1 MTDQLDMAVGEVA
14 IRSPGANRV
23 FWRHGIAYG
32 SWGQRTVRESC
43 QRLGIDPLQVT
54 RDIDSITDTLA
65 IRWQAVATPDLVR
78 VMQVRYHQPLLGEL
92 DRLTER
98 ARQTAIAD
106 QGRHPALKPIA
117 PLVARLAIELKR
129 RISHEELIL
138 FPAILAETID
148 TALPLKTSTDAQDLS
163 GQLLEDIRALT
174 NGYALQEADDS
185 DVAIRSLFLGLQMLD
200 MDIQEHLH
208 VEDHLLFPRA
218 RSLRPS

>member
-54 RDIDSITDTLA
+54 HDIDSITDPLA
-65 IRWQAVATPDLVR
+65 IRWQAVATPDLIR

-92 DRLTER
+92 DRLTDR
-98 ARQTAIAD
+98 ARQTAISD
-106 QGRHPALKPIA
+106 QGRHPALKSIA
-117 PLVARLAIELKR
+117 PLVARLAIELER
-129 RISHEELIL
+129 RISYEEQIL
-138 FPAILAETID
+138 FPAILAET
-148 TALPLKTSTDAQDLS
+148 TNCVPLQETSTDEQ
-163 GQLLEDIRALT
+163 GFPGRLLEEIRILT
-174 NGYALQEADDS
+174 NNYAVQEEEGVD
-185 DVAIRSLFLGLQMLD
+185 IRSLFLGLQMLD

-208 VEDHLLFPRA
+208 VEDHLLFPRT
-218 RSLRPS
+218 RSLRRS